1 MRRESAA
8 RANFEWQQW
17 GEIDPCYGVCNLP
30 GKAASDETPWTLE
43 ELLASGEKDWL
54 EFRTRW
60 ERYGLNPDI
69 GLEIGC
75 GVGRWTRP
83 MASTFNHVHAT
94 DVSPGM
100 IRQAAKATEGL
111 PVTLYETDGLTL
123 PVDSASIDGVF
134 SSHVFQHM
142 DSVDDALT
150 NFGEIARVLKPG
162 GTCFI
167 HIPLHMW
174 PGGLA
179 VLQRVYDIRRR
190 IGDWRAQMMRKR
202 MMKGQADAPIM
213 RGQCVDWAAL
223 EPALERM
230 GFVDLQV
237 LVFRIRGA
245 QGSYVLGRRD

>member
-1 MRRESAA
+1 VQTSGAKS
-8 RANFEWQQW
+8 NLEWQQW
-17 GEIDPCYGVCNLP
+17 GELDPCYGVCNLP
-30 GKAASDETPWTLE
+30 GKAASDATPWTHE
-43 ELLASGEKDWL
+43 ELLASGEEDWV

-60 ERYGLNPDI
+60 ERYGLTPGV

-83 MASTFNHVHAT
+83 MAKTFESVHAV

-100 IRQAAKATEGL
+100 IRKAAEATDGL

-123 PVDSASIDGVF
+123 PVESASIDGVF

-142 DSVDDALT
+142 EAFEDVLA
-150 NFGEIARVLKPG
+150 NFREVARVLKPG
-162 GTCFI
+162 GTFLI
-167 HIPLHMW
+167 HLPLHMW

-179 VLQRVYDIRRR
+179 SLQRVYELRRAVGDVKAQIARRR
-190 IGDWRAQMMRKR
+190 ML
-202 MMKGQADAPIM
+202 KGKAEAPIM

-223 EPALERM
+223 EPALEQM
-230 GFVDLQV
+230 GFVDLEM

-245 QGSYVLGRRD
+245 EASCVLGRRA